1 MRLNCIIFTH
11 ETEISTY
18 PSAMQEAFVQIY
30 HKVVL
35 QLPDGKHLS
44 FHKGLFHQKTT
55 ACNLSLIYRACEIG
69 SNAQRIIS
77 IVIVGTAVVVDIA
90 EIVSVVVVRGTQPP
104 ITRGTLPTPH
114 HTTGFTEVHPYI
126 GIVIIYLYRFLIL
139 L

>member
-1 MRLNCIIFTH
+1 
-11 ETEISTY
+11 
-18 PSAMQEAFVQIY
+18 MQEAFVQIY

-69 SNAQRIIS
+69 SNAQRNTSNGIG
-77 IVIVGTAVVVDIA
+77 GTAVAADTA
-90 EIVSVVVVRGTQPP
+90 ETASAAAVRGTQPP